1 MNIPSQ
7 LMQEICNDPE
17 FGYSQGSN
25 RWGNEKVKTFYI
37 DGNTYNIN
45 AGDRDCSSAI
55 ISVYNSVYPNE
66 YPFGSAYYTG
76 NMIDCALET
85 GKWQFLGKI
94 NNTTGLK
101 PGDVLV
107 RDGHTEMYVGN
118 DKLAG
123 FRNNENG
130 GIIGGI
136 EGDQTGNESSV
147 VNFFSN
153 PDNPW
158 YGIRYIADN
167 KNDYPQ
173 ENNSKWPKEFK
184 FNRNCSVYKA
194 PNIYSKIVAEYDI
207 DETVYLNGN
216 FIYNDGVIFAEYN
229 AGKTGIERYVIFSS
243 DNNLMEV

>member
-7 LMQEICNDPE
+7 LMIEICNDPE

-94 NNTTGLK
+94 SNTTGLK
-101 PGDVLV
+101 PASLSFPTYISVCPS
-107 RDGHTEMYVGN
+107 RT
-118 DKLAG
+118 KTSPG
-123 FRNNENG
+123 FNPVV
-130 GIIGGI
+130 
-136 EGDQTGNESSV
+136 SSYTCIV
-147 VNFFSN
+147 VNS
-153 PDNPW
+153 
-158 YGIRYIADN
+158 
-167 KNDYPQ
+167 
-173 ENNSKWPKEFK
+173 
-184 FNRNCSVYKA
+184 
-194 PNIYSKIVAEYDI
+194 
-207 DETVYLNGN
+207 
-216 FIYNDGVIFAEYN
+216 
-229 AGKTGIERYVIFSS
+229 
-243 DNNLMEV
+243 